1 MKYGW
6 IEVVAVVKEEWRLV
20 ELVASC
26 CVAAVDLGGGIRAR

>member
-26 CVAAVDLGGGIRAR
+26 FVAPVDLGRGVRER